1 MNFEGKNDD
10 GSFLIDFD
18 DWKDLFTTLFI
29 NLDFPEK
36 WTGVRFSSQWTSN
49 NSAGLPTKYEEK
61 ALKAFAKNP

>member
-1 MNFEGKNDD
+1 MNFEVKNDD

-36 WTGVRFSSQWTSN
+36 WTGVRFRSQWTLN
-49 NSAGLPTKYEEK
+49 KSAGLPTKYEEK

>member
-36 WTGVRFSSQWTSN
+36 WTGVRFSS
-49 NSAGLPTKYEEK
+49 
-61 ALKAFAKNP
+61 